1 VGVGGGGCNA
11 VNNMIQREL
20 VGVDFICANTDVQ
33 HLARTFTENRI
44 QLGRQLT
51 SGLGCGANPNQGRD
65 AAEESREEI
74 MDAIAGAQMVFIT
87 AGMGGGTGTG
97 AAPVVASICQELGI
111 LTVAVVT
118 TPFNFEGRQRTR
130 FALEGIRALY
140 DRVDTIIVIPNENL
154 RKIDNGSTKM
164 QDAFSL
170 SNDVLLAGVKNITD
184 LMTKPGL
191 INLDFADVRTIMS
204 GMGNAIMGT
213 GQCTGP
219 DRAKA
224 AARDALNNP
233 LLGSD
238 SNVIRSAK
246 GVLVNITGG
255 SDISIEEAEEAIN
268 TITSE
273 IVDEEANIIFG
284 ASIDPALDGSIRV
297 SVVATGIDM
306 PSSFILKK

>member
-1 VGVGGGGCNA
+1 
-11 VNNMIQREL
+11 MI
-20 VGVDFICANTDVQ
+20 
-33 HLARTFTENRI
+33 
-44 QLGRQLT
+44 
-51 SGLGCGANPNQGRD
+51 
-65 AAEESREEI
+65 
-74 MDAIAGAQMVFIT
+74 FIT

-97 AAPVVASICQELGI
+97 AAPVVAGICQELGI

-118 TPFNFEGRQRTR
+118 TPFNFEGKQRYR
-130 FALEGIRALY
+130 FAQEGIKALY

-154 RKIDNGSTKM
+154 RKIDNGATKM

-213 GQCTGP
+213 GQCSGP
-219 DRAKA
+219 EKAKT
-224 AARDALNNP
+224 AARNALNNP

-238 SNVIRSAK
+238 ANVIRSAK
-246 GVLVNITGG
+246 GVLVNVTGG
-255 SDISIEEAEEAIN
+255 SDCSIEEVEEAVN

-273 IVDEEANIIFG
+273 ILDEEANIIFG
-284 ASIDPALDGSIRV
+284 ASIDPALEGAIRV
-297 SVVATGIDM
+297 SVVATGIDLPNSM
-306 PSSFILKK
+306 LGKK